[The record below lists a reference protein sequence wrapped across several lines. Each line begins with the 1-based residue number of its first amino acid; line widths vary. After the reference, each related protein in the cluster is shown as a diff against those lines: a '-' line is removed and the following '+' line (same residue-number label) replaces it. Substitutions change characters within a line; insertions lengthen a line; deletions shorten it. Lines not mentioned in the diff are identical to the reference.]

1 MSIPIIFIFP
11 SDHNVFRP
19 LTGRTALNIAYFAIV
34 GALTSF
40 QQLNIP
46 FFASFAPSTL
56 RPSPHTIFV
65 MAIVTSRNALL
76 PGSNEL
82 QPATITVNIGT
93 GKITDI
99 QTVYAERSPGGE
111 TTFIDAGE
119 KFVLP
124 GLVDAHVH
132 LNEPGRTDWEGF
144 WTGTRAAVAGGI
156 TTVVD
161 MPLNSIPPAT
171 TLQNLEIK
179 RQTAQGQ
186 SWADADLKPL
196 VAAGVK
202 GFKCFLIESGVE
214 EFPCVSEHDPHA
226 HMQELLDQSTVLLF
240 HAELEGDSCSVQNN
254 EEHDPT
260 AYQTFLS
267 SCPQELEVNAISLI
281 TRLQERYNSL
291 RCHIVHLSASSALP
305 IIRAAR
311 SRKLNLTVETCFHYL
326 CLSADSVP
334 RGRPEFKCCPP
345 IRSESNRDALW
356 EALIDGTID
365 CVVSEH
371 SPWVA
376 ELKKFEEGN
385 IMTAWG
391 GINSLGFGLS
401 LLWTEGRRR
410 GVSLGQIIRW
420 TSEET
425 VKHAGLSS
433 SKGQL
438 SVGYDGD
445 LVIWDPAAEF
455 KVSKEHFHFNNK
467 FSSYEGMVLNGVVQQ
482 TILRGRMA
490 YDRTQNGFDSLTPIG
505 KLL

>member
-1 MSIPIIFIFP
+1 MS
-11 SDHNVFRP
+11 NQCLV
-19 LTGRTALNIAYFAIV
+19 
-34 GALTSF
+34 
-40 QQLNIP
+40 
-46 FFASFAPSTL
+46 
-56 RPSPHTIFV
+56 
-65 MAIVTSRNALL
+65 VTSQNVLL
-76 PGSNEL
+76 PGSDEP
-82 QPATITVNIGT
+82 QAATITVNIGT

-99 QTVYAERSPGGE
+99 QTVYTERSPGEE

-144 WTGTRAAVAGGI
+144 WTGTRAAVGGGI

-161 MPLNSIPPAT
+161 MPLNSIPPTT
-171 TLQNLEIK
+171 TLRNLEIK
-179 RQTAQGQ
+179 RQTAEGQ
-186 SWADADLKPL
+186 CWSDVGFWGGVIPGNQADLKPL

-214 EFPCVSEHDPHA
+214 EFPCVLEHDLHE
-226 HMQELLDQSTVLLF
+226 HMQELQDQSTVLLF
-240 HAELEGDSCSVQNN
+240 HAELEGDSSVQNH
-254 EEHDPT
+254 EDHDPT

-267 SCPQELEVNAISLI
+267 SRPQELEVNAISLI
-281 TRLQERYNSL
+281 TRLQEKYNSL

-311 SRKLNLTVETCFHYL
+311 SRGLNLTVETCFHYL
-326 CLSADSVP
+326 CLSADSIP
-334 RGRPEFKCCPP
+334 NGRPEFKCCPP

-356 EALIDGTID
+356 DALIDGTID
-365 CVVSEH
+365 CVVSDH
-371 SPWVA
+371 SPCVA

-401 LLWTEGRRR
+401 LLWTESRRR

-420 TSEET
+420 TSEQT
-425 VKHAGLSS
+425 AKHAGLSS

-438 SVGYDGD
+438 SVGHDGD

-455 KVSKEHFHFNNK
+455 KVSKEHFHFKNK
-467 FSSYEGMVLNGVVQQ
+467 FSAFEGMVLNGVVQQ
-482 TILRGRMA
+482 TFLRGRVA
-490 YDRTQNGFDSLTPIG
+490 YDRTQNGFEGITPIG
-505 KLL
+505 KFL

>member
-1 MSIPIIFIFP
+1 MSNQ
-11 SDHNVFRP
+11 SLV
-19 LTGRTALNIAYFAIV
+19 
-34 GALTSF
+34 
-40 QQLNIP
+40 
-46 FFASFAPSTL
+46 
-56 RPSPHTIFV
+56 
-65 MAIVTSRNALL
+65 VTSRNTLL
-76 PGSNEL
+76 PGSDQP
-82 QPATITVNIGT
+82 QPATITVNIDT

-144 WTGTRAAVAGGI
+144 WTAHTG
-156 TTVVD
+156 
-161 MPLNSIPPAT
+161 N
-171 TLQNLEIK
+171 K
-179 RQTAQGQ
+179 
-186 SWADADLKPL
+186 ADLKLL

-214 EFPCVSEHDPHA
+214 EFPSVSEHDLHA
-226 HMQELLDQSTVLLF
+226 HMKELQDQSTVLLF
-240 HAELEGDSCSVQNN
+240 HAELEDDSCSVQNH

-267 SCPQELEVNAISLI
+267 SRPQELEVNAISLI
-281 TRLQERYNSL
+281 TVLQEKYNSL

-311 SRKLNLTVETCFHYL
+311 SRGLNLTVETCFHYL
-326 CLSADSVP
+326 CLSADDIP
-334 RGRPEFKCCPP
+334 HGRPEFKCCPP

-356 EALIDGTID
+356 DALIDGTID
-365 CVVSEH
+365 CVVSDH
-371 SPWVA
+371 SPCVA

-401 LLWTEGRRR
+401 LLWTEGQKR
-410 GVSLGQIIRW
+410 GISLGQIIRW

-425 VKHAGLSS
+425 AKHAGLSS
-433 SKGQL
+433 SKGRL
-438 SVGYDGD
+438 SVGHDGD

-455 KVSKEHFHFNNK
+455 KVSKEHFHFKNK
-467 FSSYEGMVLNGVVQQ
+467 FSAYEGMVLNGVVQQ
-482 TILRGRMA
+482 TVLRGRVT
-490 YDRTQNGFDSLTPIG
+490 YDRTQSGFDGFTPIG

>member
-1 MSIPIIFIFP
+1 MSNQ
-11 SDHNVFRP
+11 SLV
-19 LTGRTALNIAYFAIV
+19 
-34 GALTSF
+34 
-40 QQLNIP
+40 
-46 FFASFAPSTL
+46 
-56 RPSPHTIFV
+56 
-65 MAIVTSRNALL
+65 VTSRNALL
-76 PGSNEL
+76 PGSDHP
-82 QPATITVNIGT
+82 QPATITVNIDT

-161 MPLNSIPPAT
+161 MPLNSIPPTT
-171 TLQNLEIK
+171 TLRNLEIK
-179 RQTAQGQ
+179 RQSARGQ
-186 SWADADLKPL
+186 CWADVGFWGGVIPGNQADLKPL
-196 VAAGVK
+196 VAARVK

-214 EFPCVSEHDPHA
+214 EFPFVSEHDLHA
-226 HMQELLDQSTVLLF
+226 HMKELQDQSTVLLF
-240 HAELEGDSCSVQNN
+240 HAELESDSCSVQNH

-267 SCPQELEVNAISLI
+267 SRPQELEVNAISLI
-281 TRLQERYNSL
+281 TVLQEKYNSL

-311 SRKLNLTVETCFHYL
+311 SRGLNLTVETCFHYL
-326 CLSADSVP
+326 CLSADDIP
-334 RGRPEFKCCPP
+334 HGQPEFKCCPP
-345 IRSESNRDALW
+345 IRSDSNRDALW

-365 CVVSEH
+365 CVVSDH
-371 SPWVA
+371 SPCVA

-401 LLWTEGRRR
+401 LLWTEGRKR
-410 GVSLGQIIRW
+410 GISLGQIIRW

-425 VKHAGLSS
+425 AKHAGLSS
-433 SKGQL
+433 SKGRL

-445 LVIWDPAAEF
+445 LVIWDPTAEF
-455 KVSKEHFHFNNK
+455 KVSKEHFHFKNK
-467 FSSYEGMVLNGVVQQ
+467 FSAYEGMVLNGVVQQ
-482 TILRGRMA
+482 TVLRGRVA
-490 YDRTQNGFDSLTPIG
+490 YDRTQNGFDGLTPTG